1 MYRAVLI
8 SVKLDRHIE
17 WLCAR
22 EALGFESLD
31 LHNVGRNQEKF
42 IESFGRVVL
51 PALRRLT

>member
-42 IESFGRVVL
+42 IESFGRIVL